1 MRILQL
7 NLERGWRG
15 GERQTLLSMQG
26 FRAAGHEVCLLARRG
41 GALAQ
46 AAREAGFTVYA
57 CAGALGMAAC
67 LLRHARAFDIVHA
80 QTAQAMSIL
89 ALLRPV
95 LRARIVFTRRTAFG
109 LNNNPARSR
118 WKWSRADALVA
129 ISAAAAQAPRDL
141 GLATRVIPSAVSWI
155 PPEPQRVEQL
165 RTQYA
170 LAGRTVLM
178 TAAALSPEKDPET
191 LIRAVQR
198 LHRQRTRIVFLHCG
212 AEGAASQ
219 SARALVRDLGLEDV
233 YLFAGFQA
241 HMEDVYAL
249 ADFYVSSSRFEAL
262 GTSVLDACLH
272 GVPVV
277 ATRVGGH
284 MESLADGRGLLCEAG
299 DDEGMARHLLWLID
313 HPDEAAAMAA
323 RAHTYARAE
332 YDVSVMV
339 ARYLSLYRDLL
350 QKA

>member
-15 GERQTLLSMQG
+15 GERQTLFSMQG

-41 GALAQ
+41 GTLAQ
-46 AAREAGFTVYA
+46 AAEQAGFTVYS
-57 CAGALGMAAC
+57 CAGTLGMVTC
-67 LLRHARAFDIVHA
+67 LLRRAYRFDILHA

-109 LNNNPARSR
+109 LGHSQARTR

-129 ISAAAAQAPRDL
+129 ISEAAAEAPRML
-141 GLATRVIPSAVSWI
+141 GLATRVIPSAVSWA

-165 RTQYA
+165 RIQYA

-191 LIRAVQR
+191 LIRAVHR
-198 LHRQRTRIVFLHCG
+198 LHLQRTRIVFLHCG

-219 SARALVRDLGLEDV
+219 SARALVRELGLEDV
-233 YLFAGFQA
+233 YLFTGFQT
-241 HMEDVYAL
+241 HIEDVYAL
-249 ADFYVSSSRFEAL
+249 AQCYVSSSRFEAL
-262 GTSVLDACLH
+262 GTSVLDACLY
-272 GVPVV
+272 GVPIV
-277 ATRVGGH
+277 ATRIGGH
-284 MESLADGRGLLCEAG
+284 LESLADGRGLLCEVG
-299 DDEGMARHLLWLID
+299 DAEEMARHLLWLID
-313 HPDEAAAMAA
+313 HPDEAEAMAA
-323 RAHTYARAE
+323 RARAYARTE
-332 YDVSVMV
+332 YAVSVMV
-339 ARYLSLYRDLL
+339 ARYLALYREIQL
-350 QKA
+350 

>member
-26 FRAAGHEVCLLARRG
+26 FRAAGHEACLLARRG

-46 AAREAGFTVYA
+46 AAQEAGFTVYS
-57 CAGALGMAAC
+57 CAGVLGMAAC
-67 LLRHARAFDIVHA
+67 LLRRARSFDILHA

-89 ALLRPV
+89 AVLRPI
-95 LRARIVFTRRTAFG
+95 LRARVIFTRRTAFR
-109 LNNNPARSR
+109 LKNSPARSR

-129 ISAAAAQAPRDL
+129 ISAAAAQAPREL
-141 GLATRVIPSAVSWI
+141 GLSTRVIPSAVTWVE
-155 PPEPQRVEQL
+155 PEPRRVEQL
-165 RTQYA
+165 RAQYA

-198 LHRQRTRIVFLHCG
+198 LHAQRTRIVFLHCG

-219 SARALVRDLGLEDV
+219 VARALVRELGLEDV

-249 ADFYVSSSRFEAL
+249 ADCYVSSSRFEAL
-262 GTSVLDACLH
+262 GTSILDACLH

-284 MESLADGRGLLCEAG
+284 LESLADGRGLLCEAG
-299 DDEGMARHLLWLID
+299 DDAEMARHLLRLID
-313 HPDEAAAMAA
+313 HPDQALAMATRA
-323 RAHTYARAE
+323 RTHVRAE

-339 ARYLSLYRDLL
+339 ARYLALYREILE
-350 QKA
+350 AA